1 MNGSEGSRT
10 KDRCVPNLCYLWL
23 HFDAQ
28 IFDDLALVRLL
39 RYAGSAWIAYGLWFS
54 SVQATTASGQLED
67 NCFLDHVQIVCFFS
81 LFNVSS
87 STRSLR
93 RIFTDALTMVSY
105 QNFYKKH
112 ELSTD
117 QRLFN
122 LINQEGP
129 NNNRQTIFSWSRKPG
144 QASHSFV
151 IHRHHHHLRRMMTP
165 PSLLSPQ

>member
-28 IFDDLALVRLL
+28 IFNDLALVRLL

-54 SVQATTASGQLED
+54 SVQATTAPGQFED

-93 RIFTDALTMVSY
+93 RIFTDALAMVSY

-122 LINQEGP
+122 LIQTKRAQTTIDKLSFHGP
-129 NNNRQTIFSWSRKPG
+129 GNLGKPLTP
-144 QASHSFV
+144 SSFIV
-151 IHRHHHHLRRMMTP
+151 IIII
-165 PSLLSPQ
+165 